1 MAKQHQA
8 IEYPTLS
15 WMAYNYPAIQGSV
28 TPSEQAFLRARITGT
43 PNCNCLS
50 VTSFEALQLLKSAYR
65 NEHIAAADDAAADDA
80 AADDAAKHLDLN
92 TIILDSSEADSVSDC
107 PSLEV

>member
-1 MAKQHQA
+1 
-8 IEYPTLS
+8 
-15 WMAYNYPAIQGSV
+15 MAYNYPAIQGSA
-28 TPSEQAFLRARITGT
+28 TPSEQAFLGARITGT

-65 NEHIAAADDAAADDA
+65 NEHIAAADDAA
-80 AADDAAKHLDLN
+80 KHLDLN